1 MKHQSQPIVTSQSRN
16 VHFGEESGY
25 STTTSSEEGTLQR
38 GFTTQ
43 PYKQGFETD
52 AILKNS
58 KFMKM
63 VSQGGAM
70 EESRAKKSTTRHKKR
85 SKNTYIARPS
95 SPSSQYSSTSSLT
108 QQYSYHDN
116 AGTYPV
122 DDFHYRVP
130 HKQVYPTITSLND
143 VNGPRHTLLSRSD
156 ENLADRSSMDDMTSS
171 FEDLDVA
178 GDDDVIRHDDVIKSA
193 AIQQFHQSMN
203 QIKSYQTDK
212 TDPRVV
218 HYDMGYYNVGNHS
231 QNPYYD
237 PLDISELH
245 YGQNK
250 KRVMISTSPS
260 SSSGTG
266 SPLKPSPIRGIL
278 KNTKGSPQ
286 YSTSSTP
293 VRKNSLSSAQQFS
306 KSEENLTSIK
316 RITPPSL
323 PSPLSPGD
331 RKSAFVVVKPRV
343 ANKPTIPDG
352 PMVAVHPPVHQMLNQ
367 HGFESYPDQIAYPH
381 SCRKGVDNQT
391 LQMLVTPRTST
402 QVPPASTIQYSPITK
417 QLQSPTTSN
426 NVFNDKLGGIP
437 ATGPPTSGDIIYI
450 PAQIDENGIARPV
463 PPKISHGCNGVS
475 GHCHNNSRHTNDPHD
490 DSDRH
495 SNSSHGNLS
504 ISKPDSPLPPPE
516 TLSNEAVRLRNFLEK
531 ANPEDL
537 KQRLEKLLDTKD
549 PGSIHALTKLFPGT
563 EFTADAAHC
572 VRCHKDFNPRD
583 PGRCILP
590 HPERMVAKIAQ
601 DSIGADFVCGC
612 CNAGFRLIKM
622 DFYEESTNALLTG
635 HCYSG
640 MHTTD
645 PDSVDYRIEGGAAKS
660 CEEFG
665 CVEFYV

>member
-1 MKHQSQPIVTSQSRN
+1 MKHQSQPIVTSQSKI

-43 PYKQGFETD
+43 AYKSGFETE

-58 KFMKM
+58 KFLKM
-63 VSQGGAM
+63 VSQGAAM
-70 EESRAKKSTTRHKKR
+70 EEARSKKSTTRHKRR
-85 SKNTYIARPS
+85 SKHNYLERPP
-95 SPSSQYSSTSSLT
+95 SPSSQYSSTSSLS
-108 QQYSYHDN
+108 QQYGYQDN
-116 AGTYPV
+116 FSNYAMN
-122 DDFHYRVP
+122 DFHLRAP
-130 HKQVYPTITSLND
+130 QKQVYPTLTSLND
-143 VNGPRHTLLSRSD
+143 VTQQRHALLSGS
-156 ENLADRSSMDDMTSS
+156 EGNLADRSSMDDMTSS
-171 FEDLDVA
+171 FEDLDVT
-178 GDDDVIRHDDVIKSA
+178 GDDDVIKTA
-193 AIQQFHQSMN
+193 AFHQFHQSMN
-203 QIKSYQTDK
+203 EIKSYQTDK
-212 TDPRVV
+212 TDPQ
-218 HYDMGYYNVGNHS
+218 YDMGYYNVGDHS
-231 QNPYYD
+231 HNPYYD

-245 YGQNK
+245 YEQNK
-250 KRVMISTSPS
+250 KRVIISTSPS
-260 SSSGTG
+260 SSSGVG

-293 VRKNSLSSAQQFS
+293 VRKNSLTNAQQFS

-331 RKSAFVVVKPRV
+331 RKSAFVVVKRRAV
-343 ANKPTIPDG
+343 NKPTLPDG
-352 PMVAVHPPVHQMLNQ
+352 PAVAVHPPVHQMLNQ
-367 HGFESYPDQIAYPH
+367 HGFESHPDQFQFPH
-381 SCRKGVDNQT
+381 SCGKGVKNQT
-391 LQMLVTPRTST
+391 LQMLVTPRNSSIA
-402 QVPPASTIQYSPITK
+402 PPSSTIQYNTITS
-417 QLQSPTTSN
+417 QLQPPQTSK
-426 NVFNDKLGGIP
+426 NVYNEPSSGLPGHHHP
-437 ATGPPTSGDIIYI
+437 HGPPKSGPGGIIYI

-463 PPKISHGCNGVS
+463 PQNLPRGCHDNSCRIS
-475 GHCHNNSRHTNDPHD
+475 DYHD

-495 SNSSHGNLS
+495 SNSSHGTNLS
-504 ISKPDSPLPPPE
+504 ISKHDSPLPPAE
-516 TLSNEAVRLRNFLEK
+516 TLSNEATRLRHFLENV
-531 ANPEDL
+531 NPDDL
-537 KQRLEKLLDTKD
+537 KLRLEKLLDTKD

-601 DSIGADFVCGC
+601 DTMGADFVCGC

-622 DFYEESTNALLTG
+622 DFYEESTNSLLTG

-645 PDSVDYRIEGGAAKS
+645 PDSVDYRIDGGSAKS